1 MNFVFVKKKV
11 KPNISLPFIY
21 NSFVHYTRN
30 TAPAVAPLA
39 GLWRSAQSGVCA
51 PVASVAANA
60 NTTLVAPASAL
71 ATGEHVLPDLD
82 DDVTAPFAYDAVPED
97 DRPTVKNLADAR

>member
-1 MNFVFVKKKV
+1 MKDRKG
-11 KPNISLPFIY
+11 
-21 NSFVHYTRN
+21 
-30 TAPAVAPLA
+30 APTMLRAPEVL
-39 GLWRSAQSGVCA
+39 R
-51 PVASVAANA
+51 
-60 NTTLVAPASAL
+60 LVAPASAL